1 MQAIHLYPALFH
13 PYESL
18 EVLLEYLIDYVDN
31 YYKEH
36 NAHHPPEGAPEK
48 HCRQNGQQYQHQVLL
63 AAHGTARQA
72 IIPPMH
78 ARPSTSVVLNVF
90 PIDSVLTCSF
100 GTKSIIHPHSS
111 VNIGEF
117 PLDKLELA
125 MRNTEEIV
133 TVDELK
139 GLLELP
145 RRPRAYVGYETSG
158 KVHLGHMLTA
168 NKLLD
173 LQKVGFDVVV
183 LLADLHAFLN
193 EKGTLEEV
201 RKIADYNRDCF
212 MALGLDPERTEF
224 VYGTDYQ
231 LKPEYMLKILQMAR
245 NTTLNR
251 ARRSMDEV
259 SRNAENPMVSQMI
272 YPLMQAIDI
281 ADLKIDMAVGGID
294 QRKIHML
301 AREELPRLG
310 LPAPVCMH
318 TPLIPG
324 LNGEKMS
331 SSKGNNIAVDE
342 PAADVEKK
350 IKSAFC
356 PAKVVENNPVLA
368 ICKYHVFPRIEAGMT
383 IKRPEKFGGDV
394 HYENY
399 EKLEADFVS
408 GAMHPMDLKKATAE
422 CMNEILAPVREKMG

>member
-1 MQAIHLYPALFH
+1 MF
-13 PYESL
+13 SS
-18 EVLLEYLIDYVDN
+18 
-31 YYKEH
+31 
-36 NAHHPPEGAPEK
+36 
-48 HCRQNGQQYQHQVLL
+48 
-63 AAHGTARQA
+63 GTKR
-72 IIPPMH
+72 IIPPKS
-78 ARPSTSVVLNVF
+78 PS
-90 PIDSVLTCSF
+90 
-100 GTKSIIHPHSS
+100 KS
-111 VNIGEF
+111 GEYS
-117 PLDKLELA
+117 LDRLELA
-125 MRNTEEIV
+125 IRNTEEIV

-139 GLLELP
+139 ALLENKQ
-145 RRPRAYVGYETSG
+145 RPRAYVGYETSG

-173 LQKVGFDVVV
+173 LQKAGFDVVV

-231 LKPEYMLKILQMAR
+231 LKPDYMLKILQMAR

-281 ADLKIDMAVGGID
+281 ADLKIDLAVGGID

-342 PAADVEKK
+342 PAADIEKK
-350 IKSAFC
+350 IMSAFC
-356 PAKVVENNPVLA
+356 PAKVVENNPIMA
-368 ICKYHVFPRIEAGMT
+368 IFKYHVFPRIEGGVT
-383 IKRPEKFGGDV
+383 IKRPAKFGGDV
-394 HYENY
+394 SYQNY
-399 EKLEADFVS
+399 EELEAAFVS
-408 GAMHPMDLKKATAE
+408 GALHPQDAKKACAAY
-422 CMNEILAPVREKMG
+422 MVEILRPVREKMA

>member
-1 MQAIHLYPALFH
+1 M
-13 PYESL
+13 
-18 EVLLEYLIDYVDN
+18 D
-31 YYKEH
+31 
-36 NAHHPPEGAPEK
+36 
-48 HCRQNGQQYQHQVLL
+48 R
-63 AAHGTARQA
+63 
-72 IIPPMH
+72 
-78 ARPSTSVVLNVF
+78 
-90 PIDSVLTCSF
+90 
-100 GTKSIIHPHSS
+100 
-111 VNIGEF
+111 
-117 PLDKLELA
+117 LELVT
-125 MRNTEEIV
+125 RNTEEIV
-133 TVDELK
+133 TIDELK
-139 GLLELP
+139 ALMENKQH
-145 RRPRAYVGYETSG
+145 PRAYVGYETSG

-173 LQKVGFDVVV
+173 LQNAGFDIVV

-212 MALGLDPERTEF
+212 IALGLDPEKTEF
-224 VYGTDYQ
+224 VYGTEYQ
-231 LKPEYMLKILQMAR
+231 LKPDYMLKILRMAR

-281 ADLKIDMAVGGID
+281 ADLHVDLAVGGID

-310 LPAPVCMH
+310 LPAPVCLH

-342 PAADVEKK
+342 PAEDVEKK
-350 IKSAFC
+350 IMSAFC

-368 ICKYHVFPRIEAGMT
+368 IFKYHVFPRVGPVT
-383 IKRPEKFGGDV
+383 IKRPAKFGGDV
-394 HYENY
+394 TY
-399 EKLEADFVS
+399 EKYEDLEAAFVS
-408 GAMHPMDLKKATAE
+408 GALHPMDAKKACAAY
-422 CMNEILAPVREKMG
+422 MVEILRPVREKMG

>member
-1 MQAIHLYPALFH
+1 M
-13 PYESL
+13 
-18 EVLLEYLIDYVDN
+18 D
-31 YYKEH
+31 
-36 NAHHPPEGAPEK
+36 
-48 HCRQNGQQYQHQVLL
+48 R
-63 AAHGTARQA
+63 
-72 IIPPMH
+72 
-78 ARPSTSVVLNVF
+78 
-90 PIDSVLTCSF
+90 
-100 GTKSIIHPHSS
+100 
-111 VNIGEF
+111 
-117 PLDKLELA
+117 LELV

-139 GLLELP
+139 ALLEQKN
-145 RRPRAYVGYETSG
+145 RPRAYVGYETSG

-173 LQKVGFDVVV
+173 LQKAGFDVVV

-193 EKGTLEEV
+193 EKGSLEEV

-224 VYGTDYQ
+224 VYGTNYQ

-272 YPLMQAIDI
+272 YPLMQAVDI
-281 ADLKIDMAVGGID
+281 ADLKIDLAVGGID

-342 PAADVEKK
+342 PAVDIEKK
-350 IKSAFC
+350 IMSAFC
-356 PAKVVENNPVLA
+356 PAKVVENNPIMA
-368 ICKYHVFPRIEAGMT
+368 IFKYHVFPRIEGGIT
-383 IKRPEKFGGDV
+383 IKRPAKFGGDMT
-394 HYENY
+394 YQNY
-399 EKLEADFVS
+399 EELEAAFVS
-408 GAMHPMDLKKATAE
+408 GAMHPQDAKKACAAY
-422 CMNEILAPVREKMG
+422 MNEILAPVREKMG

>member
-1 MQAIHLYPALFH
+1 M
-13 PYESL
+13 
-18 EVLLEYLIDYVDN
+18 
-31 YYKEH
+31 
-36 NAHHPPEGAPEK
+36 
-48 HCRQNGQQYQHQVLL
+48 
-63 AAHGTARQA
+63 
-72 IIPPMH
+72 
-78 ARPSTSVVLNVF
+78 
-90 PIDSVLTCSF
+90 
-100 GTKSIIHPHSS
+100 
-111 VNIGEF
+111 
-117 PLDKLELA
+117 DKLELV

-139 GLLELP
+139 GLLELS

-173 LQKVGFDVVV
+173 LQKAGFDVVV

-212 MALGLDPERTEF
+212 MALGLDPERTQF

-259 SRNAENPMVSQMI
+259 SRNAENPMVSQMV

-281 ADLKIDMAVGGID
+281 ADLKIDLAVGGID

-310 LPAPVCMH
+310 LPAPVCM
-318 TPLIPG
+318 
-324 LNGEKMS
+324 
-331 SSKGNNIAVDE
+331 
-342 PAADVEKK
+342 
-350 IKSAFC
+350 
-356 PAKVVENNPVLA
+356 
-368 ICKYHVFPRIEAGMT
+368 
-383 IKRPEKFGGDV
+383 
-394 HYENY
+394 
-399 EKLEADFVS
+399 
-408 GAMHPMDLKKATAE
+408 
-422 CMNEILAPVREKMG
+422 

>member
-1 MQAIHLYPALFH
+1 MEREPKALYLPIHL
-13 PYESL
+13 
-18 EVLLEYLIDYVDN
+18 EV
-31 YYKEH
+31 
-36 NAHHPPEGAPEK
+36 
-48 HCRQNGQQYQHQVLL
+48 
-63 AAHGTARQA
+63 
-72 IIPPMH
+72 
-78 ARPSTSVVLNVF
+78 S
-90 PIDSVLTCSF
+90 
-100 GTKSIIHPHSS
+100 
-111 VNIGEF
+111 GEF
-117 PLDKLELA
+117 ALDKLELA

-193 EKGTLEEV
+193 EKGSLEEV

-231 LKPEYMLKILQMAR
+231 LKPDYMLKILQMAR

-259 SRNAENPMVSQMI
+259 SRSAENPMVSQMI

-281 ADLKIDMAVGGID
+281 ADLHIDLAVGGID

-331 SSKGNNIAVDE
+331 SSKGNNISVDE

-356 PAKVVENNPVLA
+356 PAKEVENNPVLA
-368 ICKYHVFPRIEAGMT
+368 ICKYHVFPRLEEGMT
-383 IKRPEKFGGDV
+383 VRRPEKFGGDV

-399 EKLEADFVS
+399 EALEADFVS
-408 GAMHPMDLKKATAE
+408 GAMHPMDLKKACADS
-422 CMNEILAPVREKMG
+422 MNQILAPVREKMGQNN